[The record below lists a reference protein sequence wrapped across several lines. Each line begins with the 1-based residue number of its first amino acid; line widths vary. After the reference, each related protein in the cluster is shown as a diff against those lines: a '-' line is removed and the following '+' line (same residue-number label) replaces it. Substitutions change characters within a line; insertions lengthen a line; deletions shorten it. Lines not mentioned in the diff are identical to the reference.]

1 MTWHPMLQDMLGIK
15 ISNKFVSV
23 IKYNNEYKC
32 ITKDG
37 MYPVK
42 YKESLEAYLLYQHK
56 FVNSSARS
64 CAGEEFELVF
74 DFKNQ
79 RVLFTADP
87 HIIILSD
94 ENQYL
99 DDELCPKTFINHAMS
114 KELITHWLSDVNHR
128 SRVKMDYDENTYA
141 QIVSLKRWR
150 DKLLAVG

>member
-1 MTWHPMLQDMLGIK
+1 MTWHLLLQDILGIK
-15 ISNKFVSV
+15 VSNKFVSV
-23 IKYNNEYKC
+23 IKHNHEYKC

-42 YKESLEAYLLYQHK
+42 YKEAFEVYLLSQQK
-56 FVNSSARS
+56 FVTSSARS
-64 CAGEEFELVF
+64 RFCEDLELVF

-94 ENQYL
+94 KNEYL
-99 DDELCPKTFINHAMS
+99 DDELCPDT
-114 KELITHWLSDVNHR
+114 LIHQAHWFDEVNHI
-128 SRVKMDYDENTYA
+128 SRVKDYEGNVDA
-141 QIVSLKRWR
+141 QIVNLKRWR